1 MSTKTNPTAVGAFV
15 IGAIAIAVVAVMLF
29 GGSSLFEKRF
39 ECVLYFDESISGLDV
54 GAPVEFQGV
63 RVGTVTDVRLEVHAE
78 TRELLRPVR
87 MQLEGSRFHHIG
99 SQGHEG
105 ASEVGMNRIVDELGL
120 RARLA
125 SQSLLT
131 GKLKIELGLYPNEP
145 IVRKNRNPDE
155 YELPTLPSTLRK
167 VKQDLSELPIA
178 DMVTE
183 AHEAIQR
190 LSDLMDPEVTG
201 QTIKNLNETLVNL
214 SSMLAKL
221 DQRLDPLLLSMTRTS
236 DQAGA
241 FLNPNSDVRAELD
254 LLIHEIRKASQSMR
268 LLTEYL
274 EQHPEAILRGK

>member
-15 IGAIAIAVVAVMLF
+15 IGAIAIAVVAVMLL
-29 GGSSLFEKRF
+29 GGSNLFDKRF
-39 ECVLYFDESISGLDV
+39 ECILYFDESISGLDI

-63 RVGTVTDVRLEVHAE
+63 RVGTVTDVRLEVYAK
-78 TRELLRPVR
+78 TGELLRPVR
-87 MQLEGSRFHHIG
+87 MQLEGGRFHHVDAQKIDG
-99 SQGHEG
+99 D
-105 ASEVGMNRIVDELGL
+105 SEAGMSRMVDERGL

-131 GKLKIELGLYPNEP
+131 GKLKIELGLYPDEP
-145 IVRKNRNPDE
+145 VVRKNRHGDVFE
-155 YELPTLPSTLRK
+155 MPTLPSAMRK
-167 VKQDLSELPIA
+167 VKQDLSALPIA